1 MNELTGYYSRFGD
14 ADDFDRHLF
23 RAGNVLQSAELNE
36 IQQNSNAR
44 LKKVADAL
52 FKDGDIVRDA
62 GVVIGVNGSTICESG
77 AIYLSGAVR
86 GVPKA
91 TLTIPVVGSIA
102 IGIYLI
108 EQVITELDDNSL
120 LDPATGQRNYNEA
133 GAARLKIVPQWGY
146 QGDGTS
152 GGEFFPIYYADDGQL
167 RAKEPPPT
175 LDSVAQAIARY
186 DVDSNGSNYV
196 VSGLRVTVLDDANGK
211 QVYNVQDGRARVNG
225 FGITLSASRRLTYVA
240 APDLRSIDSEP
251 HVSIAAGAQR
261 INLDRFPINAISQVR
276 ITTQVTRTLVHG
288 SFSGALDPLPDS
300 SIVDIISVVQG
311 TTTYAKTTDFQLTA
325 GKVDWTPAGAEPLPG
340 SSYDVTYQ
348 FITTVKP
355 TALDAKGYTVTGA
368 VPGTQILTSYT
379 AKLPRI
385 DRLCV
390 DDTGAFIWI
399 PGVATDYDPVAP
411 QVPNNLLALCQVQ
424 QTWDTSR
431 TVINDG
437 VKMVSMSELE
447 AISSRLDNL
456 TDLIARQTLV
466 ADASVR
472 DADAK
477 IGLFVDPFLS
487 DEQRDQGLA
496 QTAAIVNGALMLPIS
511 GAPLAPTADV
521 AGIESCAFTHE
532 VILTQEART
541 GSMNINPYMAFQI
554 PPAAVT
560 LTPAVDRWVETQTN
574 WTSSVTNVFETVVY
588 APWSLNVQV
597 NGATLHGQSITT
609 GVSSF
614 TQILSTTTTDLEY
627 LRQINVRFSL
637 KGFGPGENLTS
648 VTFDG
653 IAVTPKAI

>member
-1 MNELTGYYSRFGD
+1 MNELTGYYSRFSS
-14 ADDFDRHLF
+14 ADDFERHLF

-36 IQQNSNAR
+36 IQQNANAR

-62 GVVIGVNGSTICESG
+62 GVVIGANGATICESG

-91 TLTIPVVGSIA
+91 TLSIPVVGSIA

-108 EQVITELDDNSL
+108 EQVITELDDASL

-133 GAARLKIVPQWGY
+133 GAARLKIVPKWGY
-146 QGDGTS
+146 QGDGTA

-225 FGITLSASRRLTYVA
+225 FGITLSASRRLTYPA

-251 HVSIAAGAQR
+251 HVSAAAGAQR
-261 INLDRFPINAISQVR
+261 INLDRYPINAISQVR

-288 SFSGALDPLPDS
+288 SFSGALDPLPDT

-355 TALDAKGYTVTGA
+355 TAVDAKGYTVTGA
-368 VPGTQILTSYT
+368 VQGTQILTSYT

-390 DDTGAFIWI
+390 DDSGAFIWI

-424 QTWDTSR
+424 QTWDSAR
-431 TVINDG
+431 TVVNDG

-496 QTAAIVNGALMLPIS
+496 QTAAIVNGALMLPIT

-521 AGIESCAFTHE
+521 AGVQSCAFTHE

-627 LRQINVRFSL
+627 LRQIDVRFSL